1 MKAPPAAP
9 RSKPLPSASR
19 TPRSRTEAA
28 VALVRAE
35 FERERL
41 ERDLAQLTRRARTAQ
56 AACEIATLRGRTL
69 RNLLSEPL
77 DAQPVRQGG
86 RRS

>member
-1 MKAPPAAP
+1 MKAPPSAP
-9 RSKPLPSASR
+9 RSRPLPSASR

-41 ERDLAQLTRRARTAQ
+41 ERDLAQLSRRAQIARS
-56 AACEIATLRGRTL
+56 ACDVATLRGRTL
-69 RNLLSEPL
+69 RDLLSEPL
-77 DAQPVRQGG
+77 DAHPARG